1 MIQLECISISAI
13 KATQIK
19 ILGYT
24 TSVFEH
30 FTDYARAHKVLTQ
43 TVESETGLI
52 VITGLIDIISI
63 INYHE
68 KNVFNYAQKKWK
80 NDRPTRTHG
89 TALEFIG
96 CPWPYVRAY
105 ARALGHETRSYLIS

>member
-13 KATQIK
+13 EATQIK

-68 KNVFNYAQKKWK
+68 KNVFNYAQKK
-80 NDRPTRTHG
+80 DRPTHG

-96 CPWPYVRAY
+96 CPYVRAY